1 MKIEIDIPDKRIE
14 EMAKGIMENFPEN
27 AVCLRCTS
35 WKYDKGIFKFYDDE
49 EDKEYTVTT
58 KDIEKILPQFISKC
72 FQGKYK
78 FFGDNFNIFDLGNW
92 DCWPIDGI
100 VQEVIFG
107 DVIYG

>member
-1 MKIEIDIPDKRIE
+1 MIDTRTFIKEIVQ
-14 EMAKGIMENFPEN
+14 NLPEYS
-27 AVCLRCTS
+27 AYEYHPSLKCVS
-35 WKYDKGIFKFYDDE
+35 WKYDDCKFKFYDDE